1 MRYIITFKGRYFNNE
16 YFSPHKS
23 TARRY
28 TEAEIWP
35 VHDQLFLEGIETK
48 MLEEWDAIDPRHI
61 DWGIE

>member
-1 MRYIITFKGRYFNNE
+1 MSYLITFKGRYFNGE

-28 TEAEIWP
+28 SEAEIWP

-48 MLEEWDAIDPRHI
+48 MIEETDSITPSAID
-61 DWGIE
+61 WSLS